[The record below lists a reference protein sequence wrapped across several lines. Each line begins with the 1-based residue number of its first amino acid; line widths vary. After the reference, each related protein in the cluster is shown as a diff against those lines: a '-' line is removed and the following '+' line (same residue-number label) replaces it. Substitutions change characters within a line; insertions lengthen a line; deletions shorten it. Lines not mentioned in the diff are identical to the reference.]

1 MKLTGIAILKW
12 NGDAE
17 ANSLGMSADVSS
29 YGYFQRGAVKE
40 MMAFV
45 ARTVAKRTQP
55 GQRQSVQQVPHLVFK
70 HGFAC
75 AGGRV
80 TKLYIMLSVVLL
92 ADYGRQ
98 ETGMH

>member
-1 MKLTGIAILKW
+1 MKLTGIAILKF

-17 ANSLGMSADVSS
+17 ANSLGMAADVSS

-55 GQRQSVQQVPHLVFK
+55 GQRQSVQQVPHVVCKQFMHAALPTETD
-70 HGFAC
+70 HLA
-75 AGGRV
+75 
-80 TKLYIMLSVVLL
+80 LLSCWCPW
-92 ADYGRQ
+92 ASG
-98 ETGMH
+98 TSKP